1 MRSGQTRRRLMVTGG
16 VLAGAM
22 VAACGGATESG
33 APAGQSSSAPVTIQY
48 LGRGSAGEEEIYRDL
63 IKQFGERNPKI
74 TVDINWAGTGG
85 SALIAEKLTAMLA
98 GGTPPDTFWVHS
110 YSTLDWAAQKV
121 LVDLTPYTKE
131 KGFDLAGYYKGPVDD
146 FRWEGQVLSLP
157 RETSSL
163 VMFLNKGQFAEAGV
177 KDLTPDSTW
186 NDWLEASRKLTRDG
200 PAGKVFGTF
209 ASASAFNVFQMIWQN
224 GGEIVNEK
232 RTQSLLDSPQAIETV
247 QFLVDMRVKHQVAPQ
262 AADYQGQTLVQFF
275 SGGRMASYTTNQSL
289 ANELQRLR
297 PFEWDAVA
305 IPKNKQKAYA
315 QASSGHGI
323 TRASKSPAAGWEL
336 VKWLA
341 GEDASKMYAAKGLV
355 IPALIKVTESDIFS
369 GTGMPANYGRTWRD
383 VLKGARS
390 FGAARRW
397 GDVIATFDKELAPA
411 LEGSR
416 PVPDTMRAVKQA
428 VDQVLAQP

>member
-1 MRSGQTRRRLMVTGG
+1 
-16 VLAGAM
+16 
-22 VAACGGATESG
+22 
-33 APAGQSSSAPVTIQY
+33 
-48 LGRGSAGEEEIYRDL
+48 
-63 IKQFGERNPKI
+63 
-74 TVDINWAGTGG
+74 
-85 SALIAEKLTAMLA
+85 MLA

-186 NDWLEASRKLTRDG
+186 NDWLDASRKLTKDG

-247 QFLVDMRVKHQVAPQ
+247 QFLVEMRLKHQVAPQ

-323 TRASKSPAAGWEL
+323 TRASKSPAAG
-336 VKWLA
+336 VGA
-341 GEDASKMYAAKGLV
+341 GEVAGRRGCFQDVRGERPRHPGPDQGHRVGHLLRRRDAGQLRQGPGATSSRG
-355 IPALIKVTESDIFS
+355 PAPSAPP
-369 GTGMPANYGRTWRD
+369 GAGGRHRYFRQ
-383 VLKGARS
+383 GARAGPGGVQA
-390 FGAARRW
+390 GAGHHAGGQAGGGPDPRPTLTFLVRGGAR
-397 GDVIATFDKELAPA
+397 GAPGA
-411 LEGSR
+411 PPHGIPGYLLGGGTPPPAPGTAPRHGTPGEKSARGGGPARAGGGGSAGGGG
-416 PVPDTMRAVKQA
+416 PWAG
-428 VDQVLAQP
+428 AQQKRR